1 MLLSCGCAWQS
12 CCCIGRKRFSLLVK
26 ILLFSDPW
34 LKKAAEV
41 LPSGL
46 NKALA
51 TLAVVALDGA
61 PENGLQNLWN
71 QLKVWR
77 RVLEFLR
84 FLSFV

>member
-1 MLLSCGCAWQS
+1 
-12 CCCIGRKRFSLLVK
+12 
-26 ILLFSDPW
+26 
-34 LKKAAEV
+34 
-41 LPSGL
+41 
-46 NKALA
+46 
-51 TLAVVALDGA
+51 VALDGA